1 MKDRKLS
8 SARVANDSSKID
20 PKAAYEEHC
29 LQELRL
35 AGYRITMPRIQV
47 IRALADATTALSAYA
62 IHERIVESGG
72 RIDVVSV
79 YRILA
84 TLQQV
89 GLIHHVGL
97 VDGYFPCRIGDC
109 PNNRSLVLVAD
120 DTNFVY
126 ELPLSQTA
134 VVEIETAARHAGF
147 VAETIRIEL
156 KGMKSGSRK

>member
-1 MKDRKLS
+1 MKDRKLT
-8 SARVANDSSKID
+8 SARGGID
-20 PKAAYEEHC
+20 PAKLDPKQAYEEHC

-47 IRALADATTALSAYA
+47 IRALADTKIALSAYA
-62 IHERIVESGG
+62 IHERIMDSGG

-97 VDGYFPCRIGDC
+97 VDGYFPCRIGD
-109 PNNRSLVLVAD
+109 
-120 DTNFVY
+120 
-126 ELPLSQTA
+126 
-134 VVEIETAARHAGF
+134 
-147 VAETIRIEL
+147 
-156 KGMKSGSRK
+156 

>member
-1 MKDRKLS
+1 M
-8 SARVANDSSKID
+8 D
-20 PKAAYEEHC
+20 PKQAYEEHC
-29 LQELRL
+29 LQELRV

-47 IRALADATTALSAYA
+47 IRALADTSTALSAYA
-62 IHERIVESGG
+62 IHERIMESGG

-89 GLIHHVGL
+89 GLIHHIGV

-109 PNNRSLVLVAD
+109 PNKRTLVLVAD
-120 DTNFVY
+120 ETNFVY

-134 VVEIETAARHAGF
+134 LAEIEDAAHNAGY
-147 VAETIRIEL
+147 VAETIKIEL
-156 KGMKSGSRK
+156 KGVKATRK

>member
-8 SARVANDSSKID
+8 SNKAVVDSAKID
-20 PKAAYEEHC
+20 PKKAYEEHC
-29 LQELRL
+29 LQELRA

-47 IRALADATTALSAYA
+47 IRALADATSALSAYA
-62 IHERIVESGG
+62 IHERIMSTGG

-89 GLIHHVGL
+89 GLIHHIGI

-109 PNNRSLVLVAD
+109 PNKRTLVLVAD
-120 DTNFVY
+120 DTKSVY
-126 ELPLSQTA
+126 ELPLTQSA
-134 VVEIETAARHAGF
+134 VAEIEEAAASAGYR
-147 VAETIRIEL
+147 ADTIKIEINGI
-156 KGMKSGSRK
+156 KVGRK